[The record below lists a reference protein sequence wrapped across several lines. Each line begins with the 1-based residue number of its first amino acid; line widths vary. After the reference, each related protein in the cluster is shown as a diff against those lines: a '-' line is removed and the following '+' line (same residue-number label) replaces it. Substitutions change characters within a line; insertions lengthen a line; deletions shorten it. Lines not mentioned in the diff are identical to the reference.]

1 MRGRLFL
8 VLLVGLLLVAG
19 SVGAAGY
26 PRSHVA
32 ELADPAA
39 ENADQFGFSVAID
52 GDVIVVGAP
61 YDDGAG
67 INRGAVHVFVRGTG
81 GWAHG
86 WELTD
91 PEAADGD
98 LLGHA
103 VALDGGT
110 IVAGAP
116 YDDGPGTNRGAVHVF
131 VRVRGGWDHLDTVLT
146 DPSPNDHAKLGWSVA
161 IDGDTVVAGAP
172 HDGGAGAIRGAAHVF
187 RRDAG
192 VWSYV
197 KELTD
202 PNAADGDDLGW
213 SVAIDGDTIAAG
225 ARYDA
230 GAGHQ
235 RGAVHVFRPGVG
247 GWLHFD
253 ELTHPNAEN
262 NDEFGFSVAVD
273 GDVIAVGAPLDDGGV
288 TDRGAVHVFRRDAGE
303 WSYLEEL
310 THPDFAQSDVLG
322 WSVVIDGDT
331 IVAGARLDDGGG
343 TSRGAAHLFVRD
355 SGTGDWSHLQ
365 GLTDP
370 SAADGDE
377 FGRAVAVDG
386 DTIVAGALFDDGDG
400 ADRGAVHVFADDTG
414 PTVTITTPAN
424 GATYAQGAPLVADYS
439 CSDAGSGIVSC
450 VGTVADGTPI
460 PSGSLGAFTFTVSAT
475 DGVGNATSV
484 TSSYAVVA
492 ACDGKP
498 ATHVVPT
505 GAVPFEGTPGD
516 DVILG
521 TPGPDVISG
530 KGGDDTICGGAGDD
544 ILLGGPGA
552 DTLLGGDG
560 NDRLR
565 GAAGDDTLRGGAG
578 SDRLLPES
586 GDDVVNGGAGSDI
599 VDYLAA
605 AGPVSVDLPAGTATY
620 SPVGGST
627 WSHSL
632 VLVEK
637 VDGSPFGDTLIGD
650 GKRNVLRGKHGAD
663 TIEGGGG
670 DDALIGGLDG
680 DEVSGG
686 DGNDLV
692 KGQGDD
698 DVLGGGG
705 GNDRMVG
712 GSGNDS
718 LDGGPGDDTLI
729 GGLKSHLGS
738 SVNTLDGGPGT
749 DTCRWDTP
757 TIDCP

>member
-1 MRGRLFL
+1 MRGRLFV

-32 ELADPAA
+32 ELADPGAS
-39 ENADQFGFSVAID
+39 NGDRLGFSVAID

-67 INRGAVHVFVRGTG
+67 FNRGTVHVFERGTE
-81 GWAHG
+81 GWAYSR
-86 WELTD
+86 ELTD

-98 LLGHA
+98 WLGHSVA
-103 VALDGGT
+103 VEGGT
-110 IVAGAP
+110 VVAGAP
-116 YDDGPGTNRGAVHVF
+116 YDDGAGTDRGAVHVF
-131 VRVRGGWDHLDTVLT
+131 VRVRGGWNHVDTVLA
-146 DPSPNDHAKLGWSVA
+146 DPTPHDHAKLGWSVA

-192 VWSYV
+192 VWWYQN
-197 KELTD
+197 ELTD
-202 PNAADGDDLGW
+202 PSPADGDEFGW
-213 SVAIDGDTIAAG
+213 SVAVDGDTIVAG

-273 GDVIAVGAPLDDGGV
+273 GDVIAVGVPLDDGGV
-288 TDRGAVHVFRRDAGE
+288 TNRGAVQVFRRDAGV
-303 WSYLEEL
+303 WSYAEEL
-310 THPDFAQSDVLG
+310 ADPNAAAGDVLG
-322 WSVVIDGDT
+322 WSVAIDGDT
-331 IVAGARLDDGGG
+331 IVAGARLDGGDG
-343 TSRGAAHLFVRD
+343 TSRGAAHVFAAD
-355 SGTGDWSHLQ
+355 GGGWSHVQELR
-365 GLTDP
+365 DP
-370 SAADGDE
+370 DAADGDE
-377 FGRAVAVDG
+377 FGAAVALDG
-386 DTIVAGALFDDGDG
+386 DTIAIGARSDDGAG
-400 ADRGAVHVFADDTG
+400 SDRGAAHVFGDTTG
-414 PTVTITTPAN
+414 PAVTIATPAN
-424 GATYAQGAPLVADYS
+424 GATYAQGVSPVADYS
-439 CSDAGSGIVSC
+439 CSDSGSGIASC
-450 VGTVADGTPI
+450 VGSVADGSPI
-460 PSGSLGAFTFTVSAT
+460 PTGSLGAFTFTVTAT
-475 DGVGNATSV
+475 DGAGNTASA
-484 TSSYAVVA
+484 TSSYEVVA

-498 ATHVVPT
+498 VTLTVPPG
-505 GAVPFEGTPGD
+505 GARFDGTSGD

-521 TPGPDVISG
+521 TPGPDLISG
-530 KGGDDTICGGAGDD
+530 KGGDDTICGGGGDD

-565 GAAGDDTLRGGAG
+565 GAAGNDTLRGEAG

-586 GDDVVNGGAGSDI
+586 GDDLVNGGAGSDI
-599 VDYLAA
+599 VDYRAG
-605 AGPVSVDLPAGTATY
+605 AGPVAVDLEAGTATY
-620 SPVGGST
+620 GPVGGST
-627 WSHSL
+627 WSHGL
-632 VLVEK
+632 LLVEK
-637 VDGSPFGDTLIGD
+637 VDGSPFGDTLIGN
-650 GKRNVLRGKHGAD
+650 GKRNVLRGRHGAD
-663 TIEGGGG
+663 TIGGGGG
-670 DDALIGGLDG
+670 DDDLIGGLG
-680 DEVSGG
+680 DDVVSGG
-686 DGNDLV
+686 DGRDLV
-692 KGQGDD
+692 KGQGGD

-705 GNDRMVG
+705 GDDRLVG

-738 SVNTLDGGPGT
+738 FVNTLDGGPGT

-757 TIDCP
+757 TTGCP